1 MNSKGRVHYHTCICQ
16 LTPNNNGGLNENL
29 PVYDPQ
35 NLMLMIKKFINLGLW
50 SSLVKRLILY
60 FL

>member
-35 NLMLMIKKFINLGLW
+35 IDAHD
-50 SSLVKRLILY
+50 
-60 FL
+60 